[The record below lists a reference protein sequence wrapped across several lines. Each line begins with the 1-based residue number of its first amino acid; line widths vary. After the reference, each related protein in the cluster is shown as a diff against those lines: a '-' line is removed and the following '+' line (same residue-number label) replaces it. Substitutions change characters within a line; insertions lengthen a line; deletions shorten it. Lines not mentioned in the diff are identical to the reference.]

1 MSDKQY
7 FDAYV
12 VVSKRYNDSAPTLFL
27 RVDGYDYWSKKLGR
41 GAELC
46 DYIELPYGMTG
57 KQAKLWLKQEFTDN
71 AIYQQAVEARSRKVP
86 GEQSAQE
93 RLAVIRQRVLNQHK
107 VMEQLKAEEQ
117 DIMALLAAA
126 SE

>member
-12 VVSKRYNDSAPTLFL
+12 VVSKRYNNSEPTLFL

-41 GAELC
+41 QAELC

-57 KQAKLWLKQEFTDN
+57 KQAKEWIKQEFADN
-71 AIYQQAVEARSRKVP
+71 AVYQLAVAGRSRRTTP
-86 GEQSAQE
+86 ELTAQE
-93 RLAVIRQRVLNQHK
+93 RLAVIRQRVLNQHR
-107 VMEQLKAEEQ
+107 VMEQLQQEEQ